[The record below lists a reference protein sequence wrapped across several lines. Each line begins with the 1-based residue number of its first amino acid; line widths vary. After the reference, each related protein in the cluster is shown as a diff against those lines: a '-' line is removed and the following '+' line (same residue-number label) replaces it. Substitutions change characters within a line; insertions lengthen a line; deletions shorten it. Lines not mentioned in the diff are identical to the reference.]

1 MDKIDLLQLPTLRSH
16 YQQLTKSER
25 RIADYIVENE
35 KDIMEQTI
43 SDIAAKTN
51 SSEITV
57 SRFCKKLG
65 FSGLQSLKIALAG
78 ELFTPDPSIYQDI
91 HQSDSYEN
99 IAGKLFKNIHD
110 GLQDSLKL
118 LDFSAVEKAV
128 QLLCQAR
135 SIAVYGF
142 GNSATVCQ
150 DIETRF
156 IRFGFLVH
164 AYADSHMQVTS
175 ASLLTE
181 KDVVIAVSHTGATVE
196 LLQSVEIAKANKV
209 PVIAITSYVRSPLA
223 KKADVVLHGM
233 GREVTYRSEAVASR
247 LIHLAIADLLYTGI
261 SLQDSEKY
269 VDHMK
274 KMREVIAER
283 RI

>member
-91 HQSDSYEN
+91 HRSDSYEN